1 MEATATAQF
10 FSQMKN
16 GHGGGGEAILSSIS
30 EALFFVDKDG
40 KVSYLNP
47 RAEELIGVRAAEVI
61 GSSYEFLF
69 RQVAS
74 LSTNAQQTIDDLLS
88 GVEKV
93 QDKPTTHISV
103 RYPHSAHLQVR
114 LFPIQVT
121 HDDKVEVEGW
131 GGIIWDASPEW
142 NKIGQRTKDIFLLA
156 SELRQSM
163 VMIKGYVATLLSGHY
178 YWGEVERR
186 EFLDNINDNL
196 KQSIR
201 LLENVREISKLEL
214 GEIELERRPAD
225 IKRMVELVAKKVASQ
240 NEKATF
246 TIDIPDNLPPVK
258 VDSLRI
264 ERVIYSL
271 LDNAVKFSPR
281 EKEVRVAAQMLDTE
295 IKLSIA
301 DRGMATPGDYLGD
314 DYGSLHQ
321 VSTGNASPMRDLALE
336 LYVARGLLHAHGGQI
351 WAETKP
357 GEGTLVQIVLP
368 VDMSNTSSSG
378 PQTPVTEQA
387 AISTQVQ
394 ASADVRATPRPVNQ
408 STAKVLVV
416 EDDARML
423 RFLKMQLEI
432 MGYKVIT
439 ASEGSDAL
447 DLAALEVPDVVLL
460 DIHLPDANGFD
471 VCAQLREFTAVPI
484 IMITG
489 SAKEEDIVRGL
500 GVGADDYLTKPFRNK
515 ELLARVQANLRRS
528 YLTDKTHSDPL
539 FRAGDLVIDFEQRL
553 VTMRGKSINLTPIEY
568 KLLYQLATNAGRIL
582 THDQLVAKVWGPLFK
597 EETQYLWVNISRL
610 RSKIE
615 KDPSEPE
622 YILTERGVG
631 YYFPSLDQITQSD
644 ATPNKMQPA

>member
-40 KVSYLNP
+40 KLSYLNP

-61 GSSYEFLF
+61 GGSYEFLF
-69 RQVAS
+69 RQIAS
-74 LSTNAQQTIDDLLS
+74 LSNNAQQTIDDLLS
-88 GVEKV
+88 SVDKL
-93 QDKPTTHISV
+93 QDKPITHVSV

-121 HDDKVEVEGW
+121 QDGKTETNGW
-131 GGIIWDASPEW
+131 GGIIWDATPEW

-186 EFLDNINDNL
+186 EFLDNINENL

-214 GEIELERRPAD
+214 GEIELERRPTD

-240 NEKATF
+240 TEKTSIK
-246 TIDIPDNLPPVK
+246 IDIPDNLPPVK

-301 DRGMATPGDYLGD
+301 DRGLSMSGDYLGD
-314 DYGSLHQ
+314 EFDSLHQ

-357 GEGTLVQIVLP
+357 GEGTIVQIVLP
-368 VDMSNTSSSG
+368 VDMSAVAAAEPPSTTESTS
-378 PQTPVTEQA
+378 
-387 AISTQVQ
+387 ISTQVQ
-394 ASADVRATPRPVNQ
+394 ASADVRATPRPINQ

-447 DLAALEVPDVVLL
+447 DLAALEMPDVVLL

-471 VCAQLREFTAVPI
+471 ICAQLREFTAVPI

-528 YLTDKTHSDPL
+528 YLSDKTHSDPL

-553 VTMRGKSINLTPIEY
+553 VTVRGKPINLTPIEY
-568 KLLYQLATNAGRIL
+568 KLLYQLAANAGRIL

-631 YYFPSLDQITQSD
+631 YYFPSLDQISQSD
-644 ATPNKMQPA
+644 TTSNKMQPV